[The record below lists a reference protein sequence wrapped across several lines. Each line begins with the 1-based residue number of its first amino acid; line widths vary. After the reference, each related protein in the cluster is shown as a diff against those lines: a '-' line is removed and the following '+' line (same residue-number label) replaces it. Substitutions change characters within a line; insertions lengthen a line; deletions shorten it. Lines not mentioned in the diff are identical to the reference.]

1 MNDSLLQSRAPYYI
15 EISTINDFGRLVCAF
30 ERTPLLTFSFTKGEH
45 HVFATQMDF
54 LNNIPVIYYV
64 KYPTEGQFLAYKHSG
79 GTEEVA
85 IVNSIS
91 NPVYVY
97 SPVIAVEKFP
107 KAFSRTAKI
116 GKNSGYVPI
125 KLKDITSLAKI
136 ASFKMIYDEAPLPLF
151 VFKSESGYIIGTA
164 VTLGE
169 SDSIS
174 YFYYITSTVEP
185 VNSFVKYSSQKNEST
200 VFSNNIEEHGYIYIK
215 LVKLLGSNP
224 LVKTYE

>member
-1 MNDSLLQSRAPYYI
+1 MQSRAPYYI
-15 EISTINDFGRLVCAF
+15 EISSINDFGRLVCAF

-45 HVFATQMDF
+45 HVFATQIDF
-54 LNNIPVIYYV
+54 LNNNPVIYYV
-64 KYPTEGQFLAYKHSG
+64 KHPTEGQFLAYRHSG
-79 GTEEVA
+79 GTEEVV

-107 KAFSRTAKI
+107 KAFSRNAKL

-125 KLKDITSLAKI
+125 KLRDIASLAKI

-151 VFKSESGYIIGTA
+151 VFKSQSGHVIGTA

-174 YFYYITSTVEP
+174 YFYYITTKDEP
-185 VNSFVKYSSQKNEST
+185 VSSFLKYSSQKNEST
-200 VFSNNIEEHGYIYIK
+200 VFSNNVEEHGYIYVK
-215 LVKLLGSNP
+215 LVRLLGSNP

>member
-1 MNDSLLQSRAPYYI
+1 MQSRAPYYI
-15 EISTINDFGRLVCAF
+15 EISSINDFGRLVCAF

-45 HVFATQMDF
+45 HVLATQIDF

-64 KYPTEGQFLAYKHSG
+64 KHPTEGQFLAYRHSG
-79 GTEEVA
+79 GTEEVV

-107 KAFSRTAKI
+107 KAFSRNARL

-125 KLKDITSLAKI
+125 KLRDIASLAKI

-151 VFKSESGYIIGTA
+151 VFKSQSGHVIGTA

-174 YFYYITSTVEP
+174 YFYYITTKDEP
-185 VNSFVKYSSQKNEST
+185 VSSFLKYSSQKNEST
-200 VFSNNIEEHGYIYIK
+200 VFSNNVEEHGYIYVK
-215 LVKLLGSNP
+215 LVRLLGSNP

>member
-1 MNDSLLQSRAPYYI
+1 MQSRAPYYI
-15 EISTINDFGRLVCAF
+15 EISSINDFGRLVCAF

-45 HVFATQMDF
+45 HVLATQIDF
-54 LNNIPVIYYV
+54 LDNIPVIYYV
-64 KYPTEGQFLAYKHSG
+64 KHPTEGQFLAYRHSG
-79 GTEEVA
+79 GTEEVV

-107 KAFSRTAKI
+107 KAFSRTARL

-125 KLKDITSLAKI
+125 KLRDIASLAKI

-151 VFKSESGYIIGTA
+151 VFKSQSGHVIGTA

-174 YFYYITSTVEP
+174 YFYYITCKDEP
-185 VNSFVKYSSQKNEST
+185 VSSFLKYSSQKNEST
-200 VFSNNIEEHGYIYIK
+200 VFSNKVEEHGYIYIK
-215 LVKLLGSNP
+215 LIRLLGSNP